1 MTQTVLSR
9 VEGCVGRISLNRP
22 KAIHALDLDMV
33 LAMTASLIE
42 WLHDPQVE
50 AVLIDHEDGRGF
62 CAGGD
67 VITIAKSA
75 AGTGAAARA
84 FFFNEYRLN
93 HLLFAYPKP
102 TIVFMDGVTMG
113 GGVGISR
120 PCRYRIA
127 TDRTL
132 FAMPETS
139 IGLFPDV
146 GGGWHL
152 SRLLGRL
159 PQFLALTGARL
170 DGAECFALGLATH
183 YVAHED
189 VEQLKADIARDP
201 FRIDAWLAHA
211 QAAPPPA
218 RIKANRDKIC
228 RLFEADTLE
237 GIMAAL
243 EADGSEWALKELET
257 LRRKSPTACKVSMRL
272 LEKSAGMRE
281 FAGEMGMEYALM
293 AHVSAHPDF
302 AEGVRALLVDK
313 DGAPAWTPPTPEEVS
328 EEMIEQMFAPLPEDE
343 AWSPLPLEG
352 LLR

>member
-1 MTQTVLSR
+1 MPR
-9 VEGCVGRISLNRP
+9 
-22 KAIHALDLDMV
+22 
-33 LAMTASLIE
+33 
-42 WLHDPQVE
+42 
-50 AVLIDHEDGRGF
+50 GRGF

-67 VITIAKSA
+67 VVTIAQSTQ
-75 AGTGAAARA
+75 GTGAAASA

-93 HLLFAYPKP
+93 HLLFTYPKP

-132 FAMPETS
+132 LAMPETS

-201 FRIDAWLAHA
+201 DRIDAWLAHA
-211 QAAPPPA
+211 QATPPPA

-228 RLFEADTLE
+228 RLFEAETLE
-237 GIMAAL
+237 GIVADLAA
-243 EADGSEWALKELET
+243 DPSEWAQKELET
-257 LRRKSPTACKVSMRL
+257 LRRKSPTACKVSLRL
-272 LEKSAGMRE
+272 LEESAKMRD

-293 AHVSAHPDF
+293 AHVSHHPDF

-313 DGAPAWTPPTPEEVS
+313 DNAPKWQPATAEEVTDA
-328 EEMIEQMFAPLPEDE
+328 MIDALFAPLPASK
-343 AWSPLPLEG
+343 AWSPLPLA
-352 LLR
+352 RNQ